1 MALLVLLFIT
11 SVFSV
16 EPSDFTL
23 TALDSSFCHGKLQ
36 VIYPEMDIGECS
48 VIPKGL
54 RKKISTIWEAPQI
67 FFTEASEKKPYVLVM
82 ADPDAPSRSNPVA
95 AHWRHWLVANIQ
107 GSGLKEGKI
116 QGTTLTGY
124 APPTPPQKCGFHRYQ
139 FMLFQQP
146 PETPVTLTE
155 REKSSRGKWNLQAFI
170 KRFHLRKP
178 VATLQFLT
186 QNYHD

>member
-67 FFTEASEKKPYVLVM
+67 FFTEASE
-82 ADPDAPSRSNPVA
+82 
-95 AHWRHWLVANIQ
+95 